1 MTFES
6 RPAKSGSLFSAVNRF
21 RQFGR
26 TESGAETVEF
36 ALVFP
41 LVLIVVFGLIYGI
54 LGMAAQLSL
63 THAASVGVR
72 FATIPPNPAVDVYP
86 SSAAVQAKVLEATPF
101 FAPTD
106 CVSTVPEAGAP
117 NQAFTLTVVCDFPNP
132 AGGALNGLRN
142 IFIADGA
149 SPFDTELTL
158 TANARG
164 RRE

>member
-1 MTFES
+1 MTSFS

-26 TESGAETVEF
+26 AESGAETVEF

-41 LVLIVVFGLIYGI
+41 LVLILVFGLIYG
-54 LGMAAQLSL
+54 LLAMAAQLSL

-72 FATIPPNPAVDVYP
+72 FATIPPNPAVDTYP
-86 SSAAVQAKVLEATPF
+86 SSAAIEAKVLEATPF

-106 CVSTVPEAGAP
+106 CETVVPEAGGP

-142 IFIADGA
+142 IFIADGD
-149 SPFDTELTL
+149 SPFETELPL
-158 TANARG
+158 TAIARG